1 MSFKIGIVGTTGVGK
16 TQFIDRLQGN
26 RFNSFYKVTSQYDI
40 RKLRYGDKDI
50 EFRDFAG
57 TSYYNNT
64 NNDLFIDLD
73 VLLLMFD
80 DVKSYKRGKE
90 LALKIIEKYSPKR
103 VMVVQNKIDRMD
115 GDELNSKAYK
125 ISVKSHSGIQE
136 LMHDLTM
143 T

>member
-1 MSFKIGIVGTTGVGK
+1 MSCKIGTAGVGK
-16 TQFIDRLQGN
+16 TQFINRLQGN
-26 RFNSFYKVTSQYDI
+26 RFNSCYKVTSQYDI
-40 RKLRYGDKDI
+40 RNLRYGDKDI
-50 EFRDFAG
+50 EFYDFAG
-57 TSYYNNT
+57 TLYNNT

-80 DVKSYKRGKE
+80 DINSYKRGKQI
-90 LALKIIEKYSPKR
+90 ALKIIEKYSPKR

-115 GDELNSKAYK
+115 SDALNSKAYK